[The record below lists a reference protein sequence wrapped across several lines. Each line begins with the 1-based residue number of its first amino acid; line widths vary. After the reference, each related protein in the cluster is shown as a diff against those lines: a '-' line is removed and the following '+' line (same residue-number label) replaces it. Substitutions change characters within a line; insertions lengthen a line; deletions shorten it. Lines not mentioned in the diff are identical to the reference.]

1 MSHSILVTIAI
12 PAYKSRYLKDAI
24 ESVLQ
29 QTYKN
34 IELIIVN
41 DNSPEDIF
49 SVVSLYDDNR
59 IKYYCN
65 EINIGGKDP
74 VKNWNKCLSYASG
87 EFFSLLC
94 DDDVYEPRFIEK
106 MIGLAAKYPNVNVFR
121 SRVKVIDKNG
131 DVKDIYPSV
140 PEYETTINYIVD
152 SVSGYRRQTISEF
165 MLRTSYIRLMNGYF
179 PLPKAWFSDYIS
191 IFKFSYSNGIATSNE
206 LLVAFRESDINISS
220 NNSKNVKEKLNAT
233 ILYSKVLSEIIMN
246 EPENIKYYVANK
258 RKRVEQ
264 QEIKHLLSISS
275 LRDFFFF
282 IRKRNEYHI
291 NSYTICNSVQKRI
304 ILIIRRFFK
313 IKY

>member
-1 MSHSILVTIAI
+1 MNSNIDMSHSILVTIAI

-94 DDDVYEPRFIEK
+94 DDDVYEARFIEK
-106 MIGLAAKYPNVNVFR
+106 MIGLAAKYLNVNVFR
-121 SRVKVIDKNG
+121 
-131 DVKDIYPSV
+131 
-140 PEYETTINYIVD
+140 
-152 SVSGYRRQTISEF
+152 
-165 MLRTSYIRLMNGYF
+165 
-179 PLPKAWFSDYIS
+179 
-191 IFKFSYSNGIATSNE
+191 
-206 LLVAFRESDINISS
+206 
-220 NNSKNVKEKLNAT
+220 
-233 ILYSKVLSEIIMN
+233 
-246 EPENIKYYVANK
+246 
-258 RKRVEQ
+258 
-264 QEIKHLLSISS
+264 
-275 LRDFFFF
+275 
-282 IRKRNEYHI
+282 
-291 NSYTICNSVQKRI
+291 
-304 ILIIRRFFK
+304 
-313 IKY
+313 